1 MFVAFKRI
9 LKSGWRNFK
18 RNLGLS
24 LAVVGIMTVTL
35 FMLSGLLLF
44 NFLTKEIIGVI
55 RNKIDLS
62 VYFNTQVAE
71 EDILKARDIVAQLPE
86 ADSVTYVSKDQALQD
101 FKARHIGN
109 DVVNSALEELGGN
122 PLQASLN
129 IKAKSSDSYQ
139 SIVSFIQSAPF
150 KDSIAKIN
158 FMENKTVI
166 DRLNKILAGV
176 AQAGIVIIVLFSG
189 LAILVSFNSIR
200 LAIYSFREEINV
212 MKLVGA
218 SKWFIRGPF
227 IMMGLASVLFAS
239 VFVTLFLWIGTAWS
253 SPKIAAFVPEINP
266 LTFFGQNVFQIF
278 LFQVLV
284 GSLIMIFSTYLAMR
298 KYLKEA

>member
-18 RNLGLS
+18 RNFGLS

-35 FMLSGLLLF
+35 FVLSSLLLF
-44 NFLTKEIIGVI
+44 NFLTKDIINVV

-71 EDILKARDIVAQLPE
+71 EDILKARDIIAQLPDV
-86 ADSVTYVSKDQALQD
+86 DSVTYISKDQALQD
-101 FKARHIGN
+101 FKSRHQTN
-109 DVVNSALEELGGN
+109 DVVLNALDELGGN

-139 SIVSFIQSAPF
+139 NIVSFIQSAPF
-150 KDSIAKIN
+150 KDNITTIN

-166 DRLNKILAGV
+166 DRLNSILGAV
-176 AQAGIVIIVLFSG
+176 QQAGIAMIILFSG
-189 LAILVSFNSIR
+189 LAVLVSFNSIR

-227 IMMGLASVLFAS
+227 VIMGLASVLFAS
-239 VFVTLFLWIGTAWS
+239 VFVTLFVWLGIALASGR
-253 SPKIAAFVPEINP
+253 IAAFIPDIDP
-266 LTFFGQNVFQIF
+266 MAFFRQNVLLIF
-278 LFQVLV
+278 AFQVLA
-284 GSLIMIFSTYLAMR
+284 GSAIMVISTYLAMR
-298 KYLKEA
+298 RYLKEA

>member
-1 MFVAFKRI
+1 MFVAFKRVI
-9 LKSGWRNFK
+9 KSGWRNFK
-18 RNLGLS
+18 RNFGLS

-35 FMLSGLLLF
+35 FVLSSLLLF
-44 NFLTKEIIGVI
+44 NFLTKDIINVV

-71 EDILKARDIVAQLPE
+71 EDILKARDIIAQLPDV
-86 ADSVTYVSKDQALQD
+86 DSVTYISKDQALQD
-101 FKARHIGN
+101 FKSRHQTN
-109 DVVNSALEELGGN
+109 DVVLNALDELGGN

-139 SIVSFIQSAPF
+139 NIVSFIQSAPF
-150 KDSIAKIN
+150 KDNITTIN

-166 DRLNKILAGV
+166 DRLNSILGAV
-176 AQAGIVIIVLFSG
+176 QQAGIAMIVLFSG
-189 LAILVSFNSIR
+189 LAVLVSFNSIR

-227 IMMGLASVLFAS
+227 VIMGLASVLFAS
-239 VFVTLFLWIGTAWS
+239 VFVTLFLWLGIALAAGR
-253 SPKIAAFVPEINP
+253 IAAFIPDIDP
-266 LTFFGQNVFQIF
+266 MAFFRQNVLLIF
-278 LFQVLV
+278 AFQVLA
-284 GSLIMIFSTYLAMR
+284 GSAIMVISTYLAMR